1 MRHVRLAL
9 AAASQ
14 VFSPPVLRFVWLD
27 LFCTSQHATFSR
39 PPQWW
44 QQVFSS
50 AIATFGRVVM
60 VMAPW
65 DAPITL
71 TRTWCIFELWA
82 CYSNRCRFEVALP
95 ASQRLKFL
103 SDIDRDI
110 GSFHDMLARVNSR
123 SSTCSRD
130 SDRQRIFD
138 AVESSIGFTE
148 MDRAV
153 LETLEG
159 WMLKQLAEQIAGA
172 SSALECARWK
182 SALALLHDARGEFE
196 LKLSLAEDVY
206 AIRLRELGADDVLT
220 IKAHIE
226 LAVSLQDVGKVA
238 MALPILSKSWEAM
251 RCALGED
258 HEHTIDAALSLAS
271 CRFEAGLYEP
281 AESMYKDCLA
291 RRSTLFGERARQTI
305 DTKQRVA
312 SCLSLR
318 GAYSDASA
326 MLRECLDAARALFGA
341 EHPVTMDIMDAL
353 AGVLLECGSLNEAE
367 ELLTSCLENSKRLL
381 GAEHPNVRSC
391 LILLCAVLCVPAG
404 LNARCDAPASFRR
417 SRPCQSW
424 RTSGSKR

>member
-1 MRHVRLAL
+1 MSLAL
-9 AAASQ
+9 AAALK
-14 VFSPPVLRFVWLD
+14 FISPLYSRYVWMD

-65 DAPITL
+65 NAPITL

-82 CYSNRCRFEVALP
+82 CYTSRCRFEVALP

-103 SDIDRDI
+103 SDIDSDI
-110 GSFHDMLARVNSR
+110 GSFHDMLANVNSR

-138 AVESSIGFTE
+138 AVESNIGFTA

-159 WMLKQLAEQIAGA
+159 WMLKQLAEQVAGA

-196 LKLSLAEDVY
+196 LKLSIAEDVY
-206 AIRLRELGADDVLT
+206 AIWLKELGAEDVET

-226 LAVSLQDVGKVA
+226 LAVSLQAVGKVA
-238 MALPILSKSWEAM
+238 AALPILSKSWEAV
-251 RCALGED
+251 RCVHGED

-271 CRFEAGLYEP
+271 CYFDAGLYHQ
-281 AESMYKDCLA
+281 AESMYKDCLT
-291 RRSTLFGERARQTI
+291 RRSALFGERARQTI
-305 DTKQRVA
+305 DTKLQVS

-318 GAYSDASA
+318 GACGEASV
-326 MLRECLDAARALFGA
+326 MLRESLDAARAVFGA
-341 EHPVTMDIMDAL
+341 EHPVTMNVMDAL
-353 AGVLLECGSLNEAE
+353 AGVLIESGSLNEAE

-381 GAEHPNVRSC
+381 GAEHPDVRSC
-391 LILLCAVLCVPAG
+391 FILPSCVL
-404 LNARCDAPASFRR
+404 
-417 SRPCQSW
+417 
-424 RTSGSKR
+424 